1 MSLIKGKALTKLVFG
16 QGFLRLGNMKIA
28 INLNKNNTHNKTL
41 YLQDCIFKIFL

>member
-28 INLNKNNTHNKTL
+28 LKWNKNNTHNKSL
-41 YLQDCIFKIFL
+41 YLQDCIIKNFL